1 MSSYRDR
8 LDQRRGINPQPK
20 VVIKTEKIKNASVD
34 STSNEDQATEKGRK
48 KIGKKNNDSK

>member
-8 LDQRRGINPQPK
+8 LDQRRGINSQPK

-48 KIGKKNNDSK
+48 KIDKKNNDSK